1 MVVEKERM
9 AEVEHDV
16 HLLAE
21 LNELRSTDGVI
32 GFGDR
37 GRCRVENRFGDSQVE
52 RAIF

>member
-9 AEVEHDV
+9 AEVDV